1 MVISQQLVEKID
13 CIVTDESLIL
23 CIHKTMPILLG
34 KSPKYIVILSIKL
47 DIVFVKILEQVVSTK
62 DFGDLDELIG
72 IAVAVEERFF
82 SEDHRGEH
90 CT

>member
-1 MVISQQLVEKID
+1 MVISQQLVKKID
-13 CIVTDESLIL
+13 CIVTDESLVL

-34 KSPKYIVILSIKL
+34 KPPKYVIVLSIKL
-47 DIVFVKILEQVVSTK
+47 DIVFVKILKQVVSAEH
-62 DFGDLDELIG
+62 FGDLDELIG
-72 IAVAVEERFF
+72 IAVSMEEGFF